1 MARAEFDFIADIRRR
16 AGVKPPVVVGIGDDA
31 AVIRST
37 CAAGEVVTTDM
48 LMEGT
53 DFLYPQTSAW
63 EMGRKALA
71 VNLSDIAAMG
81 AKPTAVFVS
90 VAFPQA
96 RGETFAREVYVGLE
110 TLAAEHDVTIA
121 GGDTNSWDG
130 PFVINVTVI
139 GEPVGPAAIL
149 RSGAQPGDVLFVTGA
164 FGGSICGRHIHFT
177 PRLREARRLVELVT
191 PHAMIDVSDG
201 LAADLHHLLEESGV
215 GAIIDAA
222 AIPIHSDARAMADDM
237 SPLRHAL
244 GDGEDFELIVAVS
257 SEDVVRLTT
266 AWDLPTPVSRI
277 GHITAERDML
287 LRESNGDIAG
297 LLPWGWTHQ
306 WHASS
311 TSPSGSA

>member
-1 MARAEFDFIADIRRR
+1 MARAEFEFIADIRRR
-16 AGVKPPVVVGIGDDA
+16 AGVKPPVVLGIGDDA

-48 LMEGT
+48 LMEGV
-53 DFLYPQTSAW
+53 DFLYPQTTAW

-81 AKPTAVFVS
+81 AKPTAAFVS

-96 RGETFAREVYVGLE
+96 RGETFARDVYAGLE
-110 TLAAEHDVTIA
+110 TLAAEYDVTIA

-139 GEPVGPAAIL
+139 GEPLGPAAIL
-149 RSGAQPGDVLFVTGA
+149 RSGAKPGDVLFVTGA
-164 FGGSICGRHIHFT
+164 FGGSIRGRHVHFT
-177 PRLREARRLVELVT
+177 PRLREARRLVELVA

-222 AIPIHSDARAMADDM
+222 TIPIHPDAHAMTDDVP
-237 SPLRHAL
+237 PLRHAL
-244 GDGEDFELIVAVS
+244 GDGEDFELIFAVPP
-257 SEDVVRLTT
+257 DDATRLIA
-266 AWDLPTPVSRI
+266 AWDLPTPLTRI
-277 GHITAERDML
+277 GLITAGRTVQ
-287 LRESNGDIAG
+287 LREADGSTTP
-297 LLPWGWTHQ
+297 LPPWGWTHE
-306 WHASS
+306 WTA
-311 TSPSGSA
+311 TE